1 MSNDLH
7 TQKELVELERK
18 LKENHNDSSFGKGL
32 IICLIIDAIIAGL
45 IIGFSFLSE
54 EMNWDRD
61 KFIILSDAFSLP
73 GIYTILFFLISWV
86 SGEGAFDA
94 ISYGVQV
101 AFFTISHKDLR
112 ETKLP
117 KTYADYRELKRH
129 KKKGRTLFLLVAGG
143 IFLLIGIIFS
153 IFFTTTIK

>member
-7 TQKELVELERK
+7 TQKELVEFEK
-18 LKENHNDSSFGKGL
+18 KQKENRDDSSFGKGL
-32 IICLIIDAIIAGL
+32 IICLIINAIIAGL
-45 IIGFSFLSE
+45 FIGFSFLSK
-54 EMNWDRD
+54 EMNWNID
-61 KFIILSDAFSLP
+61 KFRILSDAFSLP

-101 AFFTISHKDLR
+101 AFFTIFYKDLR

-143 IFLLIGIIFS
+143 IFLLIGIIFY
-153 IFFTTTIK
+153 IILYNTK

>member
-18 LKENHNDSSFGKGL
+18 LKEKHNDSSFIKGL

-73 GIYTILFFLISWV
+73 GVYTILFFLISWV

-94 ISYGVQV
+94 ISYGVV
-101 AFFTISHKDLR
+101 KSYTDWDLWFEPITDIVDGFVMRNKKD
-112 ETKLP
+112 
-117 KTYADYRELKRH
+117 
-129 KKKGRTLFLLVAGG
+129 GSIIG
-143 IFLLIGIIFS
+143 IFPERSGE
-153 IFFTTTIK
+153 